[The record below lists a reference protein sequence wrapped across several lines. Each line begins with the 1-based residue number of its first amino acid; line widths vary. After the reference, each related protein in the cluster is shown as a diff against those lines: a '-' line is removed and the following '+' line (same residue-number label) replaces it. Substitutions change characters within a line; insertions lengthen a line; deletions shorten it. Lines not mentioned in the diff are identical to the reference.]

1 MKKGS
6 NISIMVQL
14 GSTSIKPI
22 KDNITKTVEVV
33 DTPDILAIKFEVTP
47 QPHKVTRRYARTP
60 PTAKLEK
67 LAK

>member
-1 MKKGS
+1 MKKGRKV
-6 NISIMVQL
+6 SIKVQL

-22 KDNITKTVEVV
+22 KDNITESVEVV
-33 DTPDILAIKFEVTP
+33 DTPDILAIKVEVTP
-47 QPHKVTRRYARTP
+47 QPHKVTRRSARTP